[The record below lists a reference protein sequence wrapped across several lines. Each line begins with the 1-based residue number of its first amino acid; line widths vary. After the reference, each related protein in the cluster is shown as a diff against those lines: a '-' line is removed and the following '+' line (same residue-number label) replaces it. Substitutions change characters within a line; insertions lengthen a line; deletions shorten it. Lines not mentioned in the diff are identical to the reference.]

1 MKSSLTDLKEVFESK
16 RQEWRWPQLKEIA
29 AINPR
34 RPRGLKRPEEAPT
47 TFVPMPSVDGTS
59 GNISDPLERPFGEI
73 KKGYTYFEE
82 NDVLF
87 AKITP
92 CMQNGKHVIARNLI
106 DGIGFGTTEFHV
118 IRPEDDVIPEWIHL
132 YIRQPSILNE
142 AATHFTG
149 SVGQQRVP
157 SYFLEDL
164 AMPLPPLS
172 EQKRIA
178 AILNDHMADIARAR
192 TATEAQLEATEAL
205 SVAYLRE
212 IFESKEAKQ
221 WPKVRLGDHA
231 SKIGSGVTPRGGQ
244 SAYKPEGIP
253 LIRSQNIYLNRFVPN
268 GLVFIDQEQD
278 QKMRNSHVEKGDVL
292 LNITGASIGRVC
304 VVPDQ
309 ICPANVNQHVSIIRT
324 GILNP
329 YYLSFYISNPVFQSF
344 VMNSQSGATRQALT
358 KSMIE
363 DFLIPCPPTKI
374 QLKIVKDILHRIK
387 ISEKIIIDLGLQMQT
402 IDAIPSAVLNKAFNG
417 EL

>member
-16 RQEWRWPQLKEIA
+16 DTKEWRWPQLKEIA

-34 RPRGLKRPEEAPT
+34 RPRGLKRPEEVPT

-118 IRPEDDVIPEWIHL
+118 IRPEDEVIPEWIHL

-192 TATEAQLEATEAL
+192 TAAEAQLEAAEAL
-205 SVAYLRE
+205 SAAYLRE
-212 IFESKEAKQ
+212 IFGSDETQKWPNLCLRELCILVNGKAFKPADWSTSGKPIIRIQNLNDSTKPFNYWDGSLEKQVIINPGAVLLAWSGTPGTSFGAHIWNRKDGVLNQHIFRVDFTRPDISPQWFTYSVNQRLDVLIHQAHGGVGLRHVKKSQVEA
-221 WPKVRLGDHA
+221 L
-231 SKIGSGVTPRGGQ
+231 
-244 SAYKPEGIP
+244 EIP
-253 LIRSQNIYLNRFVPN
+253 LPPLS
-268 GLVFIDQEQD
+268 EQ
-278 QKMRNSHVEKGDVL
+278 KRIV
-292 LNITGASIGRVC
+292 A
-304 VVPDQ
+304 
-309 ICPANVNQHVSIIRT
+309 
-324 GILNP
+324 ILNDRMAD
-329 YYLSFYISNPVFQSF
+329 I
-344 VMNSQSGATRQALT
+344 TRACTAIREKLET
-358 KSMIE
+358 IN
-363 DFLIPCPPTKI
+363 
-374 QLKIVKDILHRIK
+374 QL
-387 ISEKIIIDLGLQMQT
+387 
-402 IDAIPSAVLNKAFNG
+402 PSAILRKAFNG

>member
-1 MKSSLTDLKEVFESK
+1 MKSSVTDWKETKLGEICELLYGKSLPARSRVPGNVPVYGSNGPVGTHNEHLISGPAIVIGRKGSIGEIHLVKDKCWPIDTTYYIDSSVTQCDLMWLAFYLKNLNLPNLNKAAAIPGLNRNDVYNLSVSLPPLSEQKRIAAILNDHMADITRARAAAEAQLEAAEALSAAYLRETFKSK
-16 RQEWRWPQLKEIA
+16 GAKEWRWPQLKEIA
-29 AINPR
+29 GINPR

-118 IRPEDDVIPEWIHL
+118 IRSGDEVIPEWIHL

-164 AMPLPPLS
+164 AIPLPPLS
-172 EQKRIA
+172 EQKRIT
-178 AILNDHMADIARAR
+178 AILNDRMADIARAC
-192 TATEAQLEATEAL
+192 TAVREKLETINQL
-205 SVAYLRE
+205 
-212 IFESKEAKQ
+212 
-221 WPKVRLGDHA
+221 
-231 SKIGSGVTPRGGQ
+231 
-244 SAYKPEGIP
+244 
-253 LIRSQNIYLNRFVPN
+253 
-268 GLVFIDQEQD
+268 
-278 QKMRNSHVEKGDVL
+278 
-292 LNITGASIGRVC
+292 
-304 VVPDQ
+304 
-309 ICPANVNQHVSIIRT
+309 
-324 GILNP
+324 
-329 YYLSFYISNPVFQSF
+329 
-344 VMNSQSGATRQALT
+344 
-358 KSMIE
+358 
-363 DFLIPCPPTKI
+363 
-374 QLKIVKDILHRIK
+374 
-387 ISEKIIIDLGLQMQT
+387 
-402 IDAIPSAVLNKAFNG
+402 PSAILRKAFNG

>member
-1 MKSSLTDLKEVFESK
+1 MQNSSSGLRDASKSKETNKWPNVRLRELCILVNGKAFKPSDWSTSGKPIIRIQNLNDATKPFNYWDGSLEKQVIVNPGTVLLAWSGTPGTSFGAHIWNREDGILNQHIFRVDFTRPDISPQWFTYSVNQRLDVLIRQAHGGVGLRHVRKSQVEALEIPFPPFSEQKRIATILNDHMADIARARAAAEAQLEAAEALSAAYLRETFKSKEAK
-16 RQEWRWPQLKEIA
+16 EWRWPQLKEIT

-59 GNISDPLERPFGEI
+59 GNISDPLERPFREI
-73 KKGYTYFEE
+73 KRGYTYFEE

-118 IRPEDDVIPEWIHL
+118 IRSGDEVIPEWIHL
-132 YIRQPSILNE
+132 YIRQPAILNE

-164 AMPLPPLS
+164 AIPLPPLS

-192 TATEAQLEATEAL
+192 VAVEAQLEA
-205 SVAYLRE
+205 
-212 IFESKEAKQ
+212 I
-221 WPKVRLGDHA
+221 
-231 SKIGSGVTPRGGQ
+231 
-244 SAYKPEGIP
+244 
-253 LIRSQNIYLNRFVPN
+253 
-268 GLVFIDQEQD
+268 
-278 QKMRNSHVEKGDVL
+278 
-292 LNITGASIGRVC
+292 
-304 VVPDQ
+304 
-309 ICPANVNQHVSIIRT
+309 NQ
-324 GILNP
+324 L
-329 YYLSFYISNPVFQSF
+329 
-344 VMNSQSGATRQALT
+344 
-358 KSMIE
+358 
-363 DFLIPCPPTKI
+363 
-374 QLKIVKDILHRIK
+374 
-387 ISEKIIIDLGLQMQT
+387 
-402 IDAIPSAVLNKAFNG
+402 PSAILRKAFNG

>member
-1 MKSSLTDLKEVFESK
+1 MKSSMTDWEEVCKGKEANKWPNVSLRDLCMLVNGKAFKPSDWSTSGKPIIRIQNLNDVTRPFNYWDGSLEKQVIVNPRTVLLAWSGTPGTSFGAHIWDREDGVLNQHIFRVDFTRPDISPQWFTYSVNQRLDVLIRQAHGGVGLRHVRKSQVEALEIPLPPLSEQKRIVAILNDHMADILRARAATDAQLEAAEALSAAYLRETFKSK
-16 RQEWRWPQLKEIA
+16 EAKEWRWPQLKEIA
-29 AINPR
+29 GINPR
-34 RPRGLKRPEEAPT
+34 RSRGLKRPEEAPT
-47 TFVPMPSVDGTS
+47 TFVPMPSVDGIA

-118 IRPEDDVIPEWIHL
+118 IRPGDEVIPEWIHL

-178 AILNDHMADIARAR
+178 TTLKNRMSDIAHACTAIREKLETINQLPSAILR
-192 TATEAQLEATEAL
+192 
-205 SVAYLRE
+205 
-212 IFESKEAKQ
+212 
-221 WPKVRLGDHA
+221 
-231 SKIGSGVTPRGGQ
+231 
-244 SAYKPEGIP
+244 
-253 LIRSQNIYLNRFVPN
+253 
-268 GLVFIDQEQD
+268 
-278 QKMRNSHVEKGDVL
+278 
-292 LNITGASIGRVC
+292 
-304 VVPDQ
+304 
-309 ICPANVNQHVSIIRT
+309 
-324 GILNP
+324 
-329 YYLSFYISNPVFQSF
+329 
-344 VMNSQSGATRQALT
+344 
-358 KSMIE
+358 
-363 DFLIPCPPTKI
+363 
-374 QLKIVKDILHRIK
+374 
-387 ISEKIIIDLGLQMQT
+387 
-402 IDAIPSAVLNKAFNG
+402 KAFNG

>member
-1 MKSSLTDLKEVFESK
+1 MKNHGSPLPNGWMQVKLEDVCEIILGQSPPSSTYRKRPDGLPFFQGKADFGDVSPTPTTWCIKPHKIAKVGDILISVRAPVGPTNIANTRCCIGRGLAALRCQESIDRDFLLASLKLYESEISRMGSGSTFKAITGKQLKALIIPLPPLSEQKRIAAILTHRMADIARARVAAEAQLEAAEALSAAYLRKTFKSK
-16 RQEWRWPQLKEIA
+16 DAQEWRWPQLKEIA
-29 AINPR
+29 GINPR

-92 CMQNGKHVIARNLI
+92 CMQNGKHVIARNLL

-118 IRPEDDVIPEWIHL
+118 IRSGDEVIPEWIHL

-157 SYFLEDL
+157 AYFLEDL
-164 AMPLPPLS
+164 AMPLPSLS

-178 AILNDHMADIARAR
+178 ATLKDRMTDITRACTAIREKLETINQLPSVILR
-192 TATEAQLEATEAL
+192 
-205 SVAYLRE
+205 
-212 IFESKEAKQ
+212 
-221 WPKVRLGDHA
+221 
-231 SKIGSGVTPRGGQ
+231 
-244 SAYKPEGIP
+244 
-253 LIRSQNIYLNRFVPN
+253 
-268 GLVFIDQEQD
+268 
-278 QKMRNSHVEKGDVL
+278 
-292 LNITGASIGRVC
+292 
-304 VVPDQ
+304 
-309 ICPANVNQHVSIIRT
+309 
-324 GILNP
+324 
-329 YYLSFYISNPVFQSF
+329 
-344 VMNSQSGATRQALT
+344 
-358 KSMIE
+358 
-363 DFLIPCPPTKI
+363 
-374 QLKIVKDILHRIK
+374 
-387 ISEKIIIDLGLQMQT
+387 
-402 IDAIPSAVLNKAFNG
+402 KAFNG

>member
-1 MKSSLTDLKEVFESK
+1 MKSSSPDLKEVCKSK
-16 RQEWRWPQLKEIA
+16 EANKWPNVHLRDLCILVNGKAFKPSDWSTSGKPIIRIQNLNDSTKPFNYWDGSLEKQVIVNPGAVLLAWSGTPGTSFGAHIWNREDGILNQHIFRVDFKRPDISPQWFTYSVNQRLDVLIRQAHGGVGLRHVRKSQVEALEIPLPPLSEQKRITAILNDRMADIAHARAAAETQLEAAEALSAAYLRETFKSKEAKEWRWPQLKEIA
-29 AINPR
+29 GINPR

-73 KKGYTYFEE
+73 KKGYTYFEK

-118 IRPEDDVIPEWIHL
+118 IRPGDEVIPEWIHL
-132 YIRQPSILNE
+132 YIRQPTILNE

-164 AMPLPPLS
+164 AIPLPSLS

-178 AILNDHMADIARAR
+178 HTLKNRMADIARAC
-192 TATEAQLEATEAL
+192 TAIRENLETINQL
-205 SVAYLRE
+205 
-212 IFESKEAKQ
+212 
-221 WPKVRLGDHA
+221 
-231 SKIGSGVTPRGGQ
+231 
-244 SAYKPEGIP
+244 
-253 LIRSQNIYLNRFVPN
+253 
-268 GLVFIDQEQD
+268 
-278 QKMRNSHVEKGDVL
+278 
-292 LNITGASIGRVC
+292 
-304 VVPDQ
+304 
-309 ICPANVNQHVSIIRT
+309 
-324 GILNP
+324 
-329 YYLSFYISNPVFQSF
+329 
-344 VMNSQSGATRQALT
+344 
-358 KSMIE
+358 
-363 DFLIPCPPTKI
+363 
-374 QLKIVKDILHRIK
+374 
-387 ISEKIIIDLGLQMQT
+387 
-402 IDAIPSAVLNKAFNG
+402 PSAILRKAFNG

>member
-1 MKSSLTDLKEVFESK
+1 MCSVGRVNSQLPGWKRVSLENVCEIVSGSTPKSGVAEYWNGDITWITPTDLGQLTTEYINSSQRAITQKGYDSCSTTLVPPDSVVMSTRAPIGHIGIARVALCTNQGCKTFVPGENVDTEFLYFTLFNCLDDIKALGSGAVFHEVSKTRLSKFEIPLPPLSEQKRIAAILNDHMADIAHARTAAEAQLEAAEALSAAYLRKTFKSK
-16 RQEWRWPQLKEIA
+16 DAQEWRWPQLKEIA
-29 AINPR
+29 GINPR

-118 IRPEDDVIPEWIHL
+118 IRSGDEVIPEWIHL
-132 YIRQPSILNE
+132 YIRQPLILNE

-157 SYFLEDL
+157 PYFLEDL
-164 AMPLPPLS
+164 AIPLPPLP

-178 AILNDHMADIARAR
+178 AILNNRMADITRAC
-192 TATEAQLEATEAL
+192 TAIREKLETINQL
-205 SVAYLRE
+205 
-212 IFESKEAKQ
+212 
-221 WPKVRLGDHA
+221 
-231 SKIGSGVTPRGGQ
+231 
-244 SAYKPEGIP
+244 
-253 LIRSQNIYLNRFVPN
+253 
-268 GLVFIDQEQD
+268 
-278 QKMRNSHVEKGDVL
+278 
-292 LNITGASIGRVC
+292 
-304 VVPDQ
+304 
-309 ICPANVNQHVSIIRT
+309 
-324 GILNP
+324 
-329 YYLSFYISNPVFQSF
+329 
-344 VMNSQSGATRQALT
+344 
-358 KSMIE
+358 
-363 DFLIPCPPTKI
+363 
-374 QLKIVKDILHRIK
+374 
-387 ISEKIIIDLGLQMQT
+387 
-402 IDAIPSAVLNKAFNG
+402 PSAILRKAFNG